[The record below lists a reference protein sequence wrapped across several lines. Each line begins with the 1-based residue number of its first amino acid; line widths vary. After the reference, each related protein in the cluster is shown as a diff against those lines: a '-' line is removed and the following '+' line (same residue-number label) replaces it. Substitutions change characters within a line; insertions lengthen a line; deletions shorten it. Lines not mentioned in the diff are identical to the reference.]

1 MMSLKVLILL
11 PIFELILFVL
21 CGDLLGFFP
30 VIFLIIVSIFVGLYL
45 LKTSISIEE
54 LQRLSVEPKEWIS
67 KKIAAI
73 LLIIPG
79 FITDFLG
86 IVLLFKV
93 LRNFVWNYIPQKAK
107 QSFYGTKKK
116 RKKEEIIEVDYKDL
130 DEN

>member
-1 MMSLKVLILL
+1 MSLKVLILL
-11 PIFELILFVL
+11 PIFEIIVFIL

-45 LKTSISIEE
+45 LRTSISIEE
-54 LQRLSVEPKEWIS
+54 FQRLSVEPKDWIS
-67 KKIAAI
+67 KKLAAI
-73 LLIIPG
+73 LFIIPG

-107 QSFYGTKKK
+107 QSFYSNKKK
-116 RKKEEIIEVDYKDL
+116 EKREEIIEVDYKDL

>member
-1 MMSLKVLILL
+1 MSLKVLILL

-93 LRNFVWNYIPQKAK
+93 LRNFVWNYIPQN
-107 QSFYGTKKK
+107 Y
-116 RKKEEIIEVDYKDL
+116 
-130 DEN
+130 

>member
-1 MMSLKVLILL
+1 MSLKVLILL
-11 PIFELILFVL
+11 PIFELVVFILF
-21 CGDLLGFFP
+21 GDLLGFFP
-30 VIFLIIVSIFVGLYL
+30 VIFLIILSIFVGLYL
-45 LKTSISIEE
+45 LRTSISIDEFR
-54 LQRLSVEPKEWIS
+54 RLSVEPKDWIS
-67 KKIAAI
+67 KKLAAI

-107 QSFYGTKKK
+107 QSFYSNKKK
-116 RKKEEIIEVDYKDL
+116 ERKEEIIEVDYKDL